1 MFQVYL
7 LQVTC
12 SLLILYIPGLTLAR
26 ISRIKGVA
34 AWAIAPL
41 ISLSICALGAVL
53 ADLAGIRWGIASFAL
68 MAALSF
74 VPAYLLSR
82 KCQPV
87 HMTAPPRWLLPTGI
101 VACLLQIIP
110 FYFATSVQSPI
121 QQIDSTFH
129 MNLVWNILKSGNGS
143 TFGGATRMY
152 GLETTKT
159 IYPSGWH
166 DFVSLFTTKET
177 IVSGVNSMH
186 FVVGVL
192 WVIGLS
198 LLAYGL
204 FPKRPDIVLATQI
217 CSSVVSVYPTYLQSA
232 YPVFPNSLA
241 VACLPSLGAAFVLL
255 FRVSD
260 PRTLYDRVFR
270 IVFLSSL
277 VLPLCLVHPSFLF
290 NVGMLG
296 LGSSLYML
304 WNWLRALSAKQR
316 AKALVTVG
324 SALAAM
330 LVVATVTIMSN
341 GYILGTLHRMAT
353 AYETTPNVSLSAF
366 IKILSLASAD
376 PIPVSSLV
384 GASRHLLAFLCL
396 FVTLMGMVFVRHFGK
411 SAIVVTCAWVAM
423 SLVVLSTMWR
433 IFPLTI
439 LGGIWYMS
447 PYRALSALAVPHVII
462 MALGVSACLSVLPQ
476 IVSKYLKISAKKLN
490 PLLYGISALAL
501 VSTIPLGVIAKASYY
516 RMVYNP
522 DSTFSTIVASS
533 GEIAM
538 LNRIREEKLDKGLIL
553 GDPMNGSALAQAV
566 SGREV
571 VLPQLYYRPSNK
583 AENYLKNRFSDI
595 GRDQEV
601 CDVLK
606 KHHIAYFYYDS
617 DLSNMAKNSEKQSP
631 GFYRNINWSALRI
644 IDSGGTA
651 ALYEI
656 TACN

>member
-12 SLLILYIPGLTLAR
+12 SLLILYIPGLSLAR

-34 AWAIAPL
+34 AWAFAPL

-53 ADLAGIRWGIASFAL
+53 ADLAGIRWGIASFSL
-68 MAALSF
+68 MTALSF
-74 VPAYLLSR
+74 IPAYLLSR

-87 HMTAPPRWLLPTGI
+87 HVTAPPRWLLPTGV
-101 VACLLQIIP
+101 VACILQIIP
-110 FYFATSVQSPI
+110 FYFATSVRSPI

-166 DFVSLFTTKET
+166 DFVSLFTTKDT

-186 FVVGVL
+186 VVVGVL
-192 WVIGLS
+192 WVLGLS

-204 FPKRPDIVLATQI
+204 FPKRPGIVLATQI
-217 CSSVVSVYPTYLQSA
+217 CSSFVSVFPTYLQGA

-241 VACLPSLGAAFVLL
+241 VACLPSLGAGFVFLL
-255 FRVSD
+255 RISY
-260 PRTLYDRVFR
+260 PRALYDRVMR
-270 IVFLSSL
+270 IVFVSSL
-277 VLPLCLVHPSFLF
+277 VLSLCLVHPSFLF
-290 NVGMLG
+290 NVCMLG
-296 LGSSLYML
+296 LGSLLYML
-304 WNWLRALSAKQR
+304 WQRLKALSAKQR
-316 AKALVTVG
+316 AKTLARVG
-324 SALAAM
+324 SGLAAM

-353 AYETTPNVSLSAF
+353 AYETTPNVTLSAF
-366 IKILSLASAD
+366 FKILSLGSAN
-376 PIPVSSLV
+376 PIPVSALV
-384 GASRHLLAFLCL
+384 RGSRQILALLCL
-396 FVTLMGMVFVRHFGK
+396 LLTLVGMVFVRHFGK
-411 SAIVVTCAWVAM
+411 SAIVVTCAWGTM

-447 PYRALSALAVPHVII
+447 PYRALSALAVPQIII
-462 MALGVSACLSVLPQ
+462 MALGVSACFSVLPQ
-476 IVSKYLKISAKKLN
+476 KVSKYLKTSAKKLN
-490 PLLYGISALAL
+490 PLLCGISALAL
-501 VSTIPLGVIAKASYY
+501 VSTIPLGVIAKVSYY
-516 RMVYNP
+516 QMAYNP

-533 GEIAM
+533 EEIAM
-538 LNRIREEKLDKGLIL
+538 LYRLREENLDKGLVL

-566 SGREV
+566 SGKEV
-571 VLPQLYYRPSNK
+571 VFPQLYYRPSNK
-583 AENYLKNRFSDI
+583 DENYLKDSFSDI
-595 GRDQEV
+595 GYDQEV
-601 CDVLK
+601 CNVLK

-617 DLSNMAKNSEKQSP
+617 DLSNLAKNSDKQSP
-631 GFYRNINWSALRI
+631 GFYRNINWSALRK

>member
-1 MFQVYL
+1 M
-7 LQVTC
+7 
-12 SLLILYIPGLTLAR
+12 
-26 ISRIKGVA
+26 
-34 AWAIAPL
+34 
-41 ISLSICALGAVL
+41 
-53 ADLAGIRWGIASFAL
+53 
-68 MAALSF
+68 
-74 VPAYLLSR
+74 
-82 KCQPV
+82 
-87 HMTAPPRWLLPTGI
+87 
-101 VACLLQIIP
+101 
-110 FYFATSVQSPI
+110 
-121 QQIDSTFH
+121 
-129 MNLVWNILKSGNGS
+129 
-143 TFGGATRMY
+143 
-152 GLETTKT
+152 
-159 IYPSGWH
+159 
-166 DFVSLFTTKET
+166 
-177 IVSGVNSMH
+177 
-186 FVVGVL
+186 
-192 WVIGLS
+192 
-198 LLAYGL
+198 
-204 FPKRPDIVLATQI
+204 LATQI
-217 CSSVVSVYPTYLQSA
+217 FSSVVSVYPTYLQSA

-324 SALAAM
+324 SALAAL
-330 LVVATVTIMSN
+330 LVVVTVTIRSN
-341 GYILGTLHRMAT
+341 SYISDTLHRMAT

-631 GFYRNINWSALRI
+631 GFYRNINWSALRK